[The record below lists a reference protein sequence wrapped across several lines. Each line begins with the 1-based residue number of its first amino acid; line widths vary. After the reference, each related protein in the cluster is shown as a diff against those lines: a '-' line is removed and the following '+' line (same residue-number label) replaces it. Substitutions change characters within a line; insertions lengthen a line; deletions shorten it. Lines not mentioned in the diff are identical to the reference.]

1 MYQGQGS
8 RKISIIRDDLEG
20 PLKYYPR
27 VFSQSDSFGRLH
39 SPNEI
44 IGKIDVGYAKAFW
57 TQKAVVQYK
66 QITVSIK
73 LQIDNALYLFTTI
86 LLWFDYVGI

>member
-1 MYQGQGS
+1 M
-8 RKISIIRDDLEG
+8 
-20 PLKYYPR
+20 
-27 VFSQSDSFGRLH
+27 
-39 SPNEI
+39 
-44 IGKIDVGYAKAFW
+44 
-57 TQKAVVQYK
+57 QKAVAQYK